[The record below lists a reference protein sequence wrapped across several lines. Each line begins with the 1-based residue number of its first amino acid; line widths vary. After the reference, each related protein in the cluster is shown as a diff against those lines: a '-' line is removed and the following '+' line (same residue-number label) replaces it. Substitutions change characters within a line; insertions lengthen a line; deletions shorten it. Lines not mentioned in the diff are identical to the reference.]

1 MQQVARVHECIIQL
15 SGPRKMLPAVI
26 VVLML
31 ISFTCGE
38 NPAIQV
44 ILTSKGLQYGKH
56 IGTGWVQEK
65 LEHIT
70 LPDFSGKIFGIH
82 YILTGITITKCDFP
96 EPIVEFNPDNTGF
109 TTSISGLS
117 VALTGGWMTHFGLIY
132 REKITAHIG
141 YDPYQL
147 KKSDFSRD
155 LSDLPAVEEMD
166 ITSYLVLHTSYYTAS
181 QMKPYKSL
189 EAFNYLV
196 CGWVND
202 LGTKEALNKCRL
214 VFARLYGRQP
224 SALGKTSCFSLGRI
238 DWNNRKLHNTPAF
251 SQCHD
256 GGSFNMAIFD
266 LDVTSVVKLG
276 KDPDGH
282 LSVTSISCDA
292 QVGDVDIHFE
302 GGASWMFQPFVEH
315 FKGRIRGEIMSKICP
330 NVEESIV
337 SLEYHL
343 QAMEVSIQVDEDL
356 VLDIPLTGVPVIDA
370 SSMILSLKGE
380 FYDRKTHEPPF
391 EAQNFTVPEQPDY
404 MLSMGLSEFTVNS
417 ASYALYSGGRL
428 QVLITDSM
436 IPPYIHVRLNTSSM
450 GPYVPQLPKMFPGLL
465 MNLQVYASEVPML
478 SFQPG
483 VVKLDLAG
491 AVKASAIEPNSTQ
504 IPLFKLNVDLK
515 FDGKVWVAAGR
526 LKGSMAL
533 QSLTLTLAGSEVGHF
548 ETDALESL
556 VKIGVMAGLA
566 KLNVELG
573 KGVDLPR
580 MRNAQLVNTV
590 LGVEEGFIA
599 MCSDAEV
606 FTDSFN

>member
-1 MQQVARVHECIIQL
+1 
-15 SGPRKMLPAVI
+15 MLPAVI

-56 IGTGWVQEK
+56 IGAGWVQEK
-65 LEHIT
+65 LEHNT
-70 LPDFSGKIFGIH
+70 VPDFSGEVFGIH

-117 VALTGGWMTHFGLIY
+117 VALTGGWMTHFGLI
-132 REKITAHIG
+132 
-141 YDPYQL
+141 
-147 KKSDFSRD
+147 
-155 LSDLPAVEEMD
+155 
-166 ITSYLVLHTSYYTAS
+166 
-181 QMKPYKSL
+181 
-189 EAFNYLV
+189 
-196 CGWVND
+196 
-202 LGTKEALNKCRL
+202 
-214 VFARLYGRQP
+214 
-224 SALGKTSCFSLGRI
+224 
-238 DWNNRKLHNTPAF
+238 
-251 SQCHD
+251 HD
-256 GGSFNMAIFD
+256 RGSFNMAIFG
-266 LDVTSVVKLG
+266 LDVTSVVGLG

-282 LSVTSISCDA
+282 LSVTSVSCDA
-292 QVGDVDIHFE
+292 QVGELDIQFE
-302 GGASWMFQPFVEH
+302 GGASWIFQPFVEH
-315 FKGRIRGEIMSKICP
+315 FKGRMRGEIRSKICP
-330 NVEESIV
+330 DVEESIV

-343 QAMEVSIQVDEDL
+343 QAMEDLSIQVDEDL
-356 VLDIPLTGVPVIDA
+356 VLYIPLTGVPVITA
-370 SSMILSLKGE
+370 SSMILGLKGE
-380 FYDRKTHEPPF
+380 FYDMKTHEWPPF

-404 MLSMGLSEFTVNS
+404 MLSMGLSEFTMNS
-417 ASYALYSGGRL
+417 ASYALYSGKRL
-428 QVLITDSM
+428 QFLITDSM

-465 MNLQVYASEVPML
+465 MNLQVYASEVPMF

-483 VVKLDLAG
+483 VVKLNLAG
-491 AVKASAIEPNSTQ
+491 IVKASAIEPNATK

-533 QSLTLTLAGSEVGHF
+533 QNLTLTLAGSEVGHF
-548 ETDALESL
+548 ETDTLESL
-556 VKIGVMAGLA
+556 VKMGVMAGLA

-573 KGVDLPR
+573 KGVVLPR

-590 LGVEEGFIA
+590 LAVEEGFIA

>member
-1 MQQVARVHECIIQL
+1 MNQRREAVETPFNLVNHSAVIQL

-56 IGTGWVQEK
+56 IGTGLVQEK

-70 LPDFSGKIFGIH
+70 LPDFSGKVFGIH
-82 YILTGITITKCDFP
+82 YILTG
-96 EPIVEFNPDNTGF
+96 
-109 TTSISGLS
+109 
-117 VALTGGWMTHFGLIY
+117 
-132 REKITAHIG
+132 
-141 YDPYQL
+141 
-147 KKSDFSRD
+147 
-155 LSDLPAVEEMD
+155 
-166 ITSYLVLHTSYYTAS
+166 
-181 QMKPYKSL
+181 
-189 EAFNYLV
+189 
-196 CGWVND
+196 
-202 LGTKEALNKCRL
+202 
-214 VFARLYGRQP
+214 
-224 SALGKTSCFSLGRI
+224 
-238 DWNNRKLHNTPAF
+238 
-251 SQCHD
+251 HD
-256 GGSFNMAIFD
+256 GGSFNMAIFG

-276 KDPDGH
+276 KDPEGH
-282 LSVTSISCDA
+282 LSVTSVSCDA
-292 QVGDVDIHFE
+292 QVGDVDIQFE

-315 FKGRIRGEIMSKICP
+315 FKGRMRGEIMSKICP

-428 QVLITDSM
+428 HVLITDSM
-436 IPPYIHVRLNTSSM
+436 IPPYIHYASTPSSM

-491 AVKASAIEPNSTQ
+491 VVKASAIEPNSTQ

-548 ETDALESL
+548 ETDTLESL
-556 VKIGVMAGLA
+556 VKMGVMAGLA

-590 LGVEEGFIA
+590 LGWKR
-599 MCSDAEV
+599 DL
-606 FTDSFN
+606 